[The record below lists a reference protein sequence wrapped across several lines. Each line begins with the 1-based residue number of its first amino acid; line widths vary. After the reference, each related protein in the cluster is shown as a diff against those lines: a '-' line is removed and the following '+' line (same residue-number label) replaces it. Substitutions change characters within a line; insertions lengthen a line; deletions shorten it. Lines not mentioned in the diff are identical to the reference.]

1 MASHTAM
8 DTLDQCKNT
17 WPTNQELFE
26 AAKVKAPHYASHL
39 DRLMDLTMEAMRE
52 KDNLDHRV
60 GQVLDLEVMIAYDW
74 PTNFSLF
81 SMAINK
87 LNALQDYEISEEL
100 DDRWDRVNDGIFAK
114 RNLDATIVQI
124 LDNTFAAD
132 AELTQDSWPLQHQT
146 EYITPPASP
155 RRSEP
160 PPIQRNRSVVHDVLA
175 ESGAFDTPPLPP
187 GPYDHLTEQDYNEGE
202 KNQPV
207 CEYCHPDSGCDADH
221 TDEMRDGFLVRK
233 GPPFSPITVP
243 SQAIMDY
250 SDEVDTW
257 ARDLARIVAESKA
270 LREAPLSAFAD
281 LANLEDDD
289 TIPEVDIEAA

>member
-1 MASHTAM
+1 MASQIAM
-8 DTLDQCKNT
+8 DTLDQCKNS

-26 AAKVKAPHYASHL
+26 AAKAKAPHYASHL
-39 DRLMDLTMEAMRE
+39 DRLMDLTKQAMHE
-52 KDNLDHRV
+52 KDILDHLV
-60 GQVLDLEVMIAYDW
+60 GQVLDLEAMIAYDW

-87 LNALQDYEISEEL
+87 LNALQDYEISNEL
-100 DDRWDRVNDGIFAK
+100 DDRWDSVNDGIFAK

-132 AELTQDSWPLQHQT
+132 AELTQDTWSLQHQT

-155 RRSEP
+155 RHSEP
-160 PPIQRNRSVVHDVLA
+160 PPIQRKSSVVHDVLA
-175 ESGAFDTPPLPP
+175 ESGAFDTPVLPP
-187 GPYDHLTEQDYNEGE
+187 GPYSHLTEQDYEEGE

-207 CEYCHPDSGCDADH
+207 CDYCHPDSGCDADH

-243 SQAIMDY
+243 SQGIMDY
-250 SDEVDTW
+250 SDEADAW
-257 ARDLARIVAESKA
+257 ARDLARIVAESRA